1 MYSHYF
7 GLTEAPFAISPNPRY
22 LYMSEAHREA
32 LAHLLYGLGSDG
44 CMILLTGEVGTGK
57 TTLCRCLLEQL
68 PENTE
73 VAVVLNPRLTAREML
88 KTICEE
94 FGLLPEHGIGSIKT
108 YIDALNAHLLRA
120 HANDRNIAIIID
132 EAQNLSVDVLEQL
145 RLLTNLETPTRKLLR
160 IILLGQPELR
170 QMLERPELSQINQ
183 RITSRYHL
191 GPLAPEDVRAYIDH
205 RLKVAGDHGAP
216 LFSDKAIRHAIHL
229 TGGVP
234 RLINVLCDRALLGA
248 YALNSD
254 HVDLEIM
261 RQAGEEIFPNSY
273 SQERRRKKLLIWG
286 GATLLLLALPG
297 IAFLPNLLGPKEQK
311 TVQFAEQAPEQ
322 AAEGSAQTRTA
333 PTAQTEEKPPGEQVL
348 MPESDKVPLPDQTAE
363 DLAGTDQTP
372 EATRSTD
379 ARAQDSPRPAGEA
392 ASSAEPSTPA
402 VPATAP
408 PSESGDPLGEVEQ
421 SAGNKQMQTEEK
433 PSPSPPLP
441 EPAEPTSIS
450 VASPY
455 VLEEKAGP
463 TPQRRVDE
471 LLGQ

>member
-22 LYMSEAHREA
+22 LYMSGAHREA

-205 RLKVAGDHGAP
+205 RLKVAGDHGTP

-234 RLINVLCDRALLGA
+234 RLINILCDRALLGA

-261 RQAGEEIFPNSY
+261 RQAGKEIFPNSY
-273 SQERRRKKLLIWG
+273 TQERRRKKLLIWG
-286 GATLLLLALPG
+286 GAALLLFALPG
-297 IAFLPNLLGPKEQK
+297 LVFIPDLLGPKEDN
-311 TVQFAEQAPEQ
+311 TRIAAPPEP
-322 AAEGSAQTRTA
+322 APQTTASDHSSPSPQTTAGQQVPGNTA
-333 PTAQTEEKPPGEQVL
+333 P
-348 MPESDKVPLPDQTAE
+348 MPEPDNPPLPDDKGQ
-363 DLAGTDQTP
+363 GT
-372 EATRSTD
+372 
-379 ARAQDSPRPAGEA
+379 AGEI
-392 ASSAEPSTPA
+392 T
-402 VPATAP
+402 ATETANAP
-408 PSESGDPLGEVEQ
+408 PSDNSETANQANKAADPPIQTDPTALPTP
-421 SAGNKQMQTEEK
+421 SAPDPQVALEK
-433 PSPSPPLP
+433 PEADEQNETAEEANEETAPAAP
-441 EPAEPTSIS
+441 EPDKPTSIS

-463 TPQRRVDE
+463 TPQQRVDE